1 MLIGSRGL
9 AVIYTILGA
18 GYRAGSHGFY
28 MLLLVAIAF
37 FAMSLGPVVWVVIS
51 EIFPN
56 RIRGVGTS
64 LAATSL
70 WVACFVLTYTFPLLN
85 HGLGPAGAF

>member
-1 MLIGSRGL
+1 
-9 AVIYTILGA
+9 
-18 GYRAGSHGFY
+18 
-28 MLLLVAIAF
+28 MLLPVVAAIAF

-56 RIRGVGTS
+56 RIRGIGTS
-64 LAATSL
+64 LAAASL
-70 WVACFVLTYTFPLLN
+70 WVACFGLTYTFPLLN